1 MNEIQRCVRRAEQH
15 FPIDGVQI
23 NGFAE
28 TGLASGVTAFYNRD
42 SLWIIPEGAEDP
54 GSSLFLED
62 FAFGGG
68 TGGWIDVQMR
78 ALKDGGFVL
87 AGAIS
92 LNTLGPTL
100 RNTNFPL
107 LFRPKV
113 SDIPHRNDSKEIKGL

>member
-15 FPIDGVQI
+15 FLIDGVQI

-28 TGLASGVTAFYNRD
+28 TGLTIGAKAFYYRD

-54 GSSLFLED
+54 GSSVCLED

-78 ALKDGGFVL
+78 VLEDGGLVL
-87 AGAIS
+87 AAAVS
-92 LNTLGPTL
+92 LNTWPDAKEHQFFALVQAQGVP
-100 RNTNFPL
+100 RAP
-107 LFRPKV
+107 PK
-113 SDIPHRNDSKEIKGL
+113 RL